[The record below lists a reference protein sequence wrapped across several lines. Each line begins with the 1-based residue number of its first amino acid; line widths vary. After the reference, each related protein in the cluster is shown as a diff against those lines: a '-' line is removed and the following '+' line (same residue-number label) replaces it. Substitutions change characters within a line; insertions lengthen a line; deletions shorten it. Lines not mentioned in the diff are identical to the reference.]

1 MKKRKE
7 YKVDEQVGNMEDNT
21 EFENGQEDKETH
33 LEERNLSEGNKLL
46 EEKKKPLSCRREGRC
61 N

>member
-33 LEERNLSEGNKLL
+33 LE
-46 EEKKKPLSCRREGRC
+46 KKKSVRR
-61 N
+61 